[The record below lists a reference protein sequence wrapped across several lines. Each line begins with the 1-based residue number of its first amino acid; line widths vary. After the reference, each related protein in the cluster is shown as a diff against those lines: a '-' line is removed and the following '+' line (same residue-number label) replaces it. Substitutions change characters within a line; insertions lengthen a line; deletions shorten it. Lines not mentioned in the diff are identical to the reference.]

1 MNTLLI
7 IDDEQSVRYSFKRM
21 FEDEYRVLT
30 AEDGMSALTILE
42 TSFIGIDIIFCDLK
56 MPGMSGLEVLK
67 KIKEMGSHIPV
78 IMMTAF
84 GDSDTAIEA
93 MKEGAVDYLTKPL
106 DGNQLRDVVE
116 KALTTSNLRKE
127 PSCYSMMEACPDKK
141 ETLVGKSQA
150 ILDVC
155 KMIGQVAVTDL
166 PVVIDGESGV
176 GKELVARA
184 IFNHSKRKGNIFI
197 AVNCAA
203 LPDGVVESELFGC
216 EKGAFTG
223 ADKKRVGR
231 FEQCNKGTIFLDE
244 IGDMPLSTQAKLL
257 RVLQD
262 GGFERVGSNETIKTD
277 VRIIAASNKNLHEEV
292 SKGKFRED
300 LYHRLNVF
308 SLYIPPL
315 RDRKEDIQ
323 VLSEYFLKRAIKET
337 GKQIHGFSK
346 DAMNILISNKWPGN
360 VRELENV
367 IRRAA
372 VISGGD
378 LIGSSDLFLNNEPCA
393 REFQELNEIIENIFE
408 RTVISKTGTDNYYH
422 TFLSNVEKCLIEK
435 ALDLTK
441 GNQVK
446 ASSMLGITRV
456 TLRKKMQ
463 EYTINSE

>member
-1 MNTLLI
+1 
-7 IDDEQSVRYSFKRM
+7 
-21 FEDEYRVLT
+21 
-30 AEDGMSALTILE
+30 
-42 TSFIGIDIIFCDLK
+42 
-56 MPGMSGLEVLK
+56 
-67 KIKEMGSHIPV
+67 
-78 IMMTAF
+78 
-84 GDSDTAIEA
+84 
-93 MKEGAVDYLTKPL
+93 
-106 DGNQLRDVVE
+106 
-116 KALTTSNLRKE
+116 
-127 PSCYSMMEACPDKK
+127 MMEVCPDKQ

-166 PVVIDGESGV
+166 PVVIAGESGV

-184 IFNHSKRKGNIFI
+184 IFKHSKRKDNVFI

-203 LPDGVVESELFGC
+203 LPEGVVESELFGC

-244 IGDMPLSTQAKLL
+244 IGDMPISTQAKLL

-262 GGFERVGSNETIKTD
+262 GGFERIGSNETILTD

-292 SKGKFRED
+292 HNGNFRED

-323 VLSEYFLKRAIKET
+323 VLSEYFLKKAIKET
-337 GKQIHGFSK
+337 GKQIQGFSK
-346 DAMNILISNKWPGN
+346 DAMDLLVSNKWPGN

-372 VISGGD
+372 VITGGD
-378 LIGSSDLFLNNEPCA
+378 IIGSSALFLNTEPCE
-393 REFQELNEIIENIFE
+393 RELEELNEIIENIFE
-408 RTVISKTGTDNYYH
+408 RSVISKKGSDHYYH
-422 TFLSNVEKCLIEK
+422 SFLSNVEKCLIEK

-463 EYTINSE
+463 EYKINSA

>member
-7 IDDEQSVRYSFKRM
+7 IDDEHSVRYSFKRM
-21 FEDEYRVLT
+21 FEDEFRVLT
-30 AEDGMSALTILE
+30 AEDGMSALTVLD
-42 TSFIGIDIIFCDLK
+42 TSFIGIDIIFCDVK
-56 MPGMSGLEVLK
+56 MPGMTGLEVLK
-67 KIKEMGSHIPV
+67 KIKDMGSNIPV
-78 IMMTAF
+78 VMMTAF

-106 DGNQLRDVVE
+106 DGNQLREVVE
-116 KALTTSNLRKE
+116 KALTISNLRKE
-127 PSCYSMMEACPDKK
+127 TSAYTMMEVCPDKQ

-166 PVVIDGESGV
+166 PVVIAGESGV

-184 IFNHSKRKGNIFI
+184 IFKHSKRKDNVFI

-203 LPDGVVESELFGC
+203 LPEGVVESELFGC

-244 IGDMPLSTQAKLL
+244 IGDMPISTQAKLL

-262 GGFERVGSNETIKTD
+262 GGFERIGSNETILTD

-292 SKGKFRED
+292 HNGNFRED

-323 VLSEYFLKRAIKET
+323 VLSEYFLKKAIKET
-337 GKQIHGFSK
+337 GKQIQGFSK
-346 DAMNILISNKWPGN
+346 DAMDLLVSNKWPGN

-372 VISGGD
+372 VITGGD
-378 LIGSSDLFLNNEPCA
+378 IIGSSALFLNTEPCE
-393 REFQELNEIIENIFE
+393 RELEELNEIIENIFE
-408 RTVISKTGTDNYYH
+408 RSVISKKGSDHYYH
-422 TFLSNVEKCLIEK
+422 SFLSNVEKCLIEK

-463 EYTINSE
+463 EYKINSA